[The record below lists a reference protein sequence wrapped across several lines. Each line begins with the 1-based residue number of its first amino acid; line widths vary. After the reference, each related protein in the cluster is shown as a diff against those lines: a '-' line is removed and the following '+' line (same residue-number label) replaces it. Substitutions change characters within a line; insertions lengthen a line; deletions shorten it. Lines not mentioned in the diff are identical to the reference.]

1 MVAAERLAA
10 GPDTRTH
17 LKSIVR
23 SGDTPDRRILM
34 AKRRKLG
41 ELLVE
46 AGAISEHQ
54 LAVAL
59 AEQRKWNTP
68 LGMILVR
75 LDYLDEETLVRTLA
89 RQLEIPVAWLRG
101 KQVDPEVLALIP
113 AEIARKHRCLP
124 LTVREEAGGRTLY
137 LAMADPSDLESLDII
152 GFRVGFA
159 VKPIL
164 VAPSELEDAL
174 GRLYDSPQSRES
186 DTEALELETNVG
198 VPAAQAVNQEPELL
212 MFEAVAL
219 QAEPDVEEALEFVE
233 EATPVVSKRARQS
246 LTQLVVALVE
256 EGALDR
262 EELIEK
268 LSHLKR
274 GEGPAT

>member
-1 MVAAERLAA
+1 
-10 GPDTRTH
+10 
-17 LKSIVR
+17 
-23 SGDTPDRRILM
+23 M

-54 LAVAL
+54 LAVVL

-75 LDYLDEETLVRTLA
+75 PDYLDEEMLVRTLA

-101 KQVDPEVLALIP
+101 KRVDPEVLALIP
-113 AEIARKHRCLP
+113 PEIARKHRCLP
-124 LTVREEAGGRTLY
+124 LTVREGAGGRTLY
-137 LAMADPSDLESLDII
+137 LAMADPSDLEALDII

-164 VAPSELEDAL
+164 VAPSELDDAL
-174 GRLYDSPQSRES
+174 GRLYDAPQSRES
-186 DTEALELETNVG
+186 GTEALELETNLG
-198 VPAAQAVNQEPELL
+198 ASESRAANPEPELL
-212 MFEAVAL
+212 MLEAVAL
-219 QAEPDVEEALEFVE
+219 QAETDAEERLEFVE
-233 EATPVVSKRARQS
+233 EAAPVVSERARKS
-246 LTQLVVALVE
+246 LTQLVVTLAE

-262 EELIEK
+262 EELVEK
-268 LSHLKR
+268 LTRLAQSR
-274 GEGPAT
+274 GATT